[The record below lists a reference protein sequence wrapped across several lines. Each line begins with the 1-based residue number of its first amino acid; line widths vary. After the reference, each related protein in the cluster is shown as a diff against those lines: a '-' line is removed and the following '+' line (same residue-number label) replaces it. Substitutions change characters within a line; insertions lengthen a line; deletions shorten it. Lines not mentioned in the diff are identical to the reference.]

1 MGGSRSRR
9 AFLRATA
16 GAASVAA
23 SSSAA
28 AAASAPARAS
38 RSSAPSPLLPVARPP
53 DRVFAHVEGERL
65 VLERTRAGAWARGSV
80 HVETRPDGDRLVVR
94 TASEAPLRQVQLRW
108 AVAVAPGLR
117 ILGDHWERGYGDL
130 EWRGLVPERPMPW
143 LFLTHDGRRTHG
155 YGVRTGAGALAHWR
169 LDAEGLSLFLDT
181 RCGGRG
187 VELGR
192 RLLEAATVV
201 AREGRDGESAFAA
214 ARALCAELHD
224 RPRLPAAPVYG
235 GNSWYSAYDRIDADL
250 IRAITDDVVALSPA
264 GGNRPFAVIDSGWQ
278 GAIGLH
284 GAAGGPWREPN
295 RLFPPMPRLAEE
307 IRSKGAR
314 PGLWVRP
321 LVTVDRVP
329 DSWTLPASR
338 FRGDYPGVVL
348 DPSVPEALA
357 LVREDVARLAREWNY
372 DLVKH
377 DFTTYDLFGRWG
389 FEMGPS
395 VTADGW
401 SFADR
406 TRTSAEIVRGLYS
419 ALREAAGA
427 SLLIG
432 CNTIGHLGA
441 GFFELQRTGDDT
453 SGREWERTRKMGVN
467 TMAFRM
473 PQHGTFF
480 AADADCAPVTKA
492 LPWPLAE
499 RWLRLV
505 AGSGTPLFL
514 SHAREALGPEQR
526 AAVREAF
533 ALAALPQPQAEP
545 LDWLETTCPRRW
557 RLGGREVSFE
567 WTGEGGVEL

>member
-1 MGGSRSRR
+1 MSESRSRR
-9 AFLRATA
+9 AFLQAT
-16 GAASVAA
+16 
-23 SSSAA
+23 AA
-28 AAASAPARAS
+28 AAAAGTAAGAAEPKPSGRATP
-38 RSSAPSPLLPVARPP
+38 SSFLPIVRPP

-65 VLERTRAGAWARGSV
+65 ALEKGMTGEWARGGAR
-80 HVETRPDGDRLVVR
+80 VETSLSGDRMAVTV
-94 TASEAPLRQVQLRW
+94 ASEAPLRRVHLRW
-108 AVAVAPGLR
+108 GVAVPPGLR
-117 ILGDHWERGYGDL
+117 LLGDHWERGYGDL
-130 EWRGLVPERPMPW
+130 EWRGVVPERPMPW
-143 LFLTHDGRRTHG
+143 FFLTHDGRRTHG
-155 YGVRTGAGALAHWR
+155 YGVRTGASALAHWQV
-169 LDAEGLSLFLDT
+169 DAEGVSLWLDV
-181 RCGGRG
+181 RSGGRG
-187 VELGR
+187 VELKGR
-192 RLLEAATVV
+192 ALEAATVV

-214 ARALCAELHD
+214 ARAFCAVLHD
-224 RPRLPAAPVYG
+224 RPLMPASPAYG

-250 IRAITDDVVALSPA
+250 VRAMTDDLVALSRG

-278 GAIGLH
+278 ASIGIH
-284 GAAGGPWREPN
+284 AAAGGPWREPN
-295 RLFPPMPRLAEE
+295 RLFPPMAKLADE

-314 PGLWVRP
+314 PGIWVRP

-329 DSWTLPASR
+329 DSWTLPVSR

-348 DPSVPEALA
+348 DPSVPEVLA
-357 LVREDVARLAREWNY
+357 LVREDVARVARDWRY

-395 VTADGW
+395 VTVDGW

-406 TRTSAEIVRGLYS
+406 GRTSAEIVRALY
-419 ALREAAGA
+419 AAIREAAGPA
-427 SLLIG
+427 MVIG

-441 GFFELQRTGDDT
+441 GLFELQRTGDDT

-467 TMAFRM
+467 TLAFRL

-480 AADADCAPVTKA
+480 AADPDCAPVTKA

-505 AGSGTPLFL
+505 AASGTPLFL
-514 SHAREALGPEQR
+514 SHTREALGPEQK

-533 ALAALPQPQAEP
+533 ALAAVPQPPAEP

-557 RLGGREVSFE
+557 RVGGREVAFE
-567 WTGEGGVEL
+567 WTGEGGVEVV